1 MKFLIDLIH
10 VLDEMQQ
17 IKNAVA
23 RDQMQLSLNKDTDS
37 SEKDMWRR
45 NATKSNTQ
53 NESPPK
59 IRKSS
64 NLTALK

>member
-1 MKFLIDLIH
+1 M
-10 VLDEMQQ
+10 
-17 IKNAVA
+17 A

-37 SEKDMWRR
+37 NEKDAWRR

-59 IRKSS
+59 IRKS
-64 NLTALK
+64 NVLIAIKKYYYHVRFIK